1 MFLWAIPGIF
11 LLFSAFLKLQLTSN
25 NLSIN
30 IVNEW
35 FQTRVLSMV
44 SEKATYPV
52 MLKLFI
58 AVIITWCLLD

>member
-1 MFLWAIPGIF
+1 MFLLAIPGIF
-11 LLFSAFLKLQLTSN
+11 LLFLAFLKLQLTSN

-44 SEKATYPV
+44 SEKATYPI
-52 MLKLFI
+52 MFQLFI
-58 AVIITWCLLD
+58 VVIITWCLLD